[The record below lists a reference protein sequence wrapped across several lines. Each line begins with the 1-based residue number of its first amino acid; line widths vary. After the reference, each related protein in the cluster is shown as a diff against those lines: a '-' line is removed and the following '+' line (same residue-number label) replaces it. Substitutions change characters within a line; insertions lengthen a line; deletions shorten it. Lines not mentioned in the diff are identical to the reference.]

1 MRNENPMKKANE
13 IDQLSHAPTVRKI
26 RTGVA
31 CLAVGIAALIVW
43 SVVASVDELA
53 KGRGEVQPIG
63 STQHVESR
71 YGGQLEEILVEKG
84 DSVKKGQVIARFDSV
99 EAASKLDQAL
109 GQELV
114 LSLEIESFSSF
125 LGNREADF
133 SELEEGNEKLVREEQ
148 RDADLRK
155 AALTSKEQQI
165 EFEMDAK
172 KSSLAAIAVEM
183 PALQSQ
189 IDVSQESLVTLKSLS
204 EKGLVRKERLI
215 DAIKEHA
222 RFERDEAILKGRR
235 TVLKNELHALERSL
249 THSHQE
255 VRVAVSHQLLKSEA
269 DLDAIQQEIAIYRQR
284 LETTTV
290 TSPIDGIVH
299 SIPDTDRGKVI
310 SPGGLIAE
318 IVPENSL
325 YRFAMHLAPKDVGF
339 IRNGQAVIV
348 KVDSFDA
355 SRFGVLDG
363 VVEEISP
370 TTLVDRQSGPYYEVQ
385 IQLKT
390 QAFLDQPDR
399 FQLRS
404 GMTGEADIVT
414 GSKTLFQYLWKPVYA
429 SYSTAFAER

>member
-1 MRNENPMKKANE
+1 MRNENPMKKATE

-26 RTGVA
+26 RAGVV
-31 CLAVGIAALIVW
+31 CLAIGIAALIAW
-43 SVVASVDELA
+43 SVVGSVDELA

-63 STQHVESR
+63 SNQHVESR
-71 YGGQLEEILVEKG
+71 YGGQLEAILVEKG
-84 DSVKKGQVIARFDSV
+84 QSVKKGQIIARFDSV
-99 EAASKLDQAL
+99 EATSNLAQAL
-109 GQELV
+109 GQEMV

-125 LGNREADF
+125 LENRKADF
-133 SELEEGNEKLVREEQ
+133 SEFEEGNEKLVREEQ
-148 RDADLRK
+148 RDAELRK
-155 AALTSKEQQI
+155 AALVSKEQKI
-165 EFEMDAK
+165 EFEMDGK
-172 KSSLAAIAVEM
+172 KSSLEAITIEM

-189 IDVSQESLVTLKSLS
+189 IDVSQESLVTMESLS

-222 RFERDEAILKGRR
+222 RFERDKAILEGRS
-235 TVLKNELHALERSL
+235 TVLKNELQALERSL
-249 THSHQE
+249 THARQE
-255 VRVAVSHQLLKSEA
+255 ERVAVSQQLLKSEA
-269 DLDAIQQEIAIYRQR
+269 GLDEIQQKIAIYQQR
-284 LETTTV
+284 LDTTAV
-290 TSPIDGIVH
+290 KSPIDGIVH
-299 SIPDTDRGKVI
+299 SIPDTDKGKVI
-310 SPGGLIAE
+310 APGGLIAE

-325 YRFAMHLAPKDVGF
+325 YRFSMHLAPKDVGF

-355 SRFGVLDG
+355 SRFGVLEG

-370 TTLVDRQSGPYYEVQ
+370 TTLIDRQRGPYYEVR

-390 QAFLDQPDR
+390 QAFLNQPDR

-414 GSKTLFQYLWKPVYA
+414 GSKTLFQYLWKPIYA